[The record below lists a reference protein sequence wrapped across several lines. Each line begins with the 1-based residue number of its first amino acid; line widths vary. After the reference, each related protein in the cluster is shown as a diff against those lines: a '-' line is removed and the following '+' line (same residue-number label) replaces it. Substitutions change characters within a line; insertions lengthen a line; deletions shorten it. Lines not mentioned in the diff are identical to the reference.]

1 MNHCLALKKNG
12 VMQPRGGFQAVPD
25 ILLKQQGA
33 MGLSAT
39 DLVVLLNILMYWWY
53 VEQKPY
59 PRPTTIAKRM
69 DVNVRTV
76 QRSLQRMEELG
87 LIVRSKTPEGS
98 PIIDPTPLVARLTKA
113 VQSDRDFVFRQ
124 QNKAVVGSSDKLQVD
139 DF

>member
-12 VMQPRGGFQAVPD
+12 VMQPRGGVQAVPD

-98 PIIDPTPLVARLTKA
+98 PIIDPMNRAGFA
-113 VQSDRDFVFRQ
+113 G
-124 QNKAVVGSSDKLQVD
+124 GSNS
-139 DF
+139 